1 MAIFNGTELGVYISD
16 TLIAAAQSVSV
27 SLSLDTI
34 EITTNDSAGWSEF
47 LAGKRGGTMQC
58 DGLLDMVDA
67 SNKDVVDLWGAFENR
82 TVLTLKWAKANP
94 VTGEMALS
102 ASGILTSLELS
113 SGSEDTATYSASFQ
127 LTGVIAD
134 TITA

>member
-1 MAIFNGTELGVYISD
+1 MAIFNGTELGVYIDS

-58 DGLLDMVDA
+58 DGLIDMLDA
-67 SNKDVVDLWGAFENR
+67 SNKDVVDLWGAYENR
-82 TVLTLKWAKANP
+82 STLTLKWAKANEEA
-94 VTGEMALS
+94 GEISLG

-113 SGSEDTATYSASFQ
+113 GSTEDTATYSASFQ

-134 TITA
+134 TVAS

>member
-1 MAIFNGTELGVYISD
+1 MAIFNGTELGVYIDD

-34 EITTNDSAGWSEF
+34 EITTNDSAGLSEF

-58 DGLLDMVDA
+58 DGLIDMLDA
-67 SNKDVVDLWGAFENR
+67 SNKDVVDLWGAYENR
-82 TVLTLKWAKANP
+82 STLTLKWAKANEAA
-94 VTGEMALS
+94 GEISLG
-102 ASGILTSLELS
+102 ASGILTSLDL
-113 SGSEDTATYSASFQ
+113 SGSTEDTATYSASFQ

-134 TITA
+134 TVAS